1 MVFVSMLHFLAL
13 QCSPLYED
21 FEGLGITLSTRPEKD
36 ASVMVQDL
44 MYRPL
49 GLACGHKF
57 CAPCAFKAAGMGNA
71 VGTMRALLHHT
82 PPLTPCPECRRPGMY
97 ARAKELESVGQLIK
111 FRCAL
116 PDSIATRC
124 HGQERSEM

>member
-1 MVFVSMLHFLAL
+1 
-13 QCSPLYED
+13 
-21 FEGLGITLSTRPEKD
+21 
-36 ASVMVQDL
+36 MVQDL

-111 FRCAL
+111 FRCATAIT
-116 PDSIATRC
+116 PSHVIA
-124 HGQERSEM
+124 